1 MRVMVKEDK
10 ALPPRVVEI
19 IDAKYDVGDKKLT
32 LSGVIDSINIYD
44 VSAESAEEIMQKLF
58 DEGRIDLSNNPT
70 NEKAVR

>member
-1 MRVMVKEDK
+1 MRVKVKKDK
-10 ALPPRVVEI
+10 ALPPRVMEI
-19 IDAKYDVGDKKLT
+19 VDVKYDAGDRKLT
-32 LSGVIDSINIYD
+32 LSGVIDSINLND